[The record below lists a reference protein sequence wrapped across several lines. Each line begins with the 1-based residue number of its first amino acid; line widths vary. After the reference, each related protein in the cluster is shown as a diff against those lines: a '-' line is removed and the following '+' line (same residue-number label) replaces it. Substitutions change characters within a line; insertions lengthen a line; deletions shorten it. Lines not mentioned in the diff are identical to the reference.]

1 MDRSSFFEWFQVLP
15 FGCEKERRAK
25 GGLAHTKF
33 LQKLPHIFRASFVV
47 FFTFFQGSFV
57 MAKKQEEFDIKN
69 YTLCHY
75 NPDSKVCVYARR
87 SSEKFAE
94 VAYVMDGEL
103 LYTNLFSIHQ
113 LEENYD
119 IYTKIILNKKK

>member
-1 MDRSSFFEWFQVLP
+1 
-15 FGCEKERRAK
+15 
-25 GGLAHTKF
+25 
-33 LQKLPHIFRASFVV
+33 
-47 FFTFFQGSFV
+47 
-57 MAKKQEEFDIKN
+57 MAKKHEEFDIKN

-75 NPDSKVCVYARR
+75 NPVSKVYIYARK
-87 SSEKFAE
+87 SSERFVE

-113 LEENYD
+113 LEEVYD

>member
-1 MDRSSFFEWFQVLP
+1 
-15 FGCEKERRAK
+15 
-25 GGLAHTKF
+25 
-33 LQKLPHIFRASFVV
+33 
-47 FFTFFQGSFV
+47 

-69 YTLCHY
+69 YVLCHY

-103 LYTNLFSIHQ
+103 LYTNLFSIQQ
-113 LEENYD
+113 LEETYD
-119 IYTKIILNKKK
+119 IYSKIILNKKIKE

>member
-1 MDRSSFFEWFQVLP
+1 
-15 FGCEKERRAK
+15 
-25 GGLAHTKF
+25 
-33 LQKLPHIFRASFVV
+33 
-47 FFTFFQGSFV
+47 

-69 YTLCHY
+69 YVLCHY

-87 SSEKFAE
+87 SGEKFAE

-113 LEENYD
+113 LEETYD